1 MGWTPNRKHA
11 MHSFLYR
18 LWLLA
23 FTLGATVLFS
33 ACGDHGPAGP
43 PSAAAPAASPAS
55 TTLSPELQAVY
66 DRSCKNCHA
75 VPASGAPQAG
85 DARAW
90 APRITQGADVLL
102 EHTFSGFKGMPPLG
116 ACMDC
121 NDRQYRALIEYMSGA
136 TLRK

>member
-1 MGWTPNRKHA
+1 MGWTPNRKPS
-11 MHSFLYR
+11 MHPLLHR
-18 LWLLA
+18 LSLLTSA
-23 FTLGATVLFS
+23 LGATALLG
-33 ACGDHGPAGP
+33 ACGDHGSAGP
-43 PSAAAPAASPAS
+43 VSAAAPAALPAS
-55 TTLSPELQAVY
+55 TPLSPELQAVY

-102 EHTFSGFKGMPPLG
+102 EHTFSGYKSMPPLG

-121 NDRQYRALIEYMSGA
+121 NETQYRALIEYMSGA
-136 TLRK
+136 TLKK